1 VDRNLVYPGAIPL
14 DTDILSLN
22 RNTMVALGFLTQ
34 ACLGTNTVVDGLAC
48 TPTSP
53 ASLGVQIGPGS
64 IGQLSVVDSS
74 AYGSLAADTGDA
86 LVKMGINL
94 TAQTLTLQP
103 QLSSGQSITYLIQ
116 ATLSEIDVDPLV
128 LAYYNAA
135 NPSQPFSGANG
146 NNVAQNT
153 LRKQVVELLAKP
165 GAPATTGSQALPP
178 VDNGWV
184 GLYSVTIGYG
194 QLAVTASNIAVWP
207 LAPFIN
213 FKLPQL
219 RPGFASG
226 VQTFTTPGEF
236 TFTVP
241 VGVTQVEAEVWG
253 AGSGSFASVSGVPSG
268 GAGGGGYARGR
279 VTSLTAGTLISVVV
293 GAGGSAG
300 TGSANPTTGGSS
312 SLGAISATGGGLNPQ
327 ANASSPQNGAPGGI
341 GVGGDFNAAGS
352 AGQAGISNVGGLGGA
367 APLGGS
373 QNSGTAG
380 NGGIFPGGGASGAGT
395 GPAGNQANPGGS
407 GAHGP
412 TASRPATTTELH
424 PIRPAGYLVLT
435 PLHSLAPPALTG
447 VAA

>member
-22 RNTMVALGFLTQ
+22 RNAMVAFGFLAQ

-53 ASLGVQIGPGS
+53 ASSAVQIGPGS
-64 IGQLSVVDSS
+64 ISQLNVVDSS
-74 AYGSLAADTGDA
+74 AYGSLAADTSDA

-94 TAQTLTLQP
+94 TAQTITGLVAPT
-103 QLSSGQSITYLIQ
+103 SSGQSIAYLIE
-116 ATLSEIDVDPLV
+116 ATLSETDVDPLV

-135 NPSQPFSGANG
+135 DPSQPYSGPNG
-146 NNVAQNT
+146 SNVAQNT
-153 LRKQVVELLAKP
+153 LRKQSVQLQVKA
-165 GAPATTGSQALPP
+165 GAPATTGSQVLPP

-184 GLYSVTIGYG
+184 GLYSITVGYG
-194 QLAVTASNIAVWP
+194 QLAVTSTNIAVLP

-226 VQTFTTPGEF
+226 VQAFNTPGEF

-241 VGVTQVEAEVWG
+241 DGVTQVEAEVWG
-253 AGSGSFASVSGVPSG
+253 AGSGSFASVSGMPSG

-279 VTSLTAGTLISVVV
+279 VTSLTAGALIGVVV
-293 GAGGSAG
+293 GAGGSGG
-300 TGSANPTTGGSS
+300 TGSTNPTTGGSS
-312 SLGAISATGGGLNPQ
+312 SFGTISATGGGLNPQ
-327 ANASSPQNGAPGGI
+327 ANTSSPQNGAPGGL
-341 GVGGDFNAAGS
+341 GVGGDFNAGGS

-367 APLGGS
+367 APLGGT

-380 NGGIFPGGGASGAGT
+380 NSGIFPGGGASGAGT
-395 GPAGNQANPGGS
+395 GADGNQANPGAS
-407 GAHGP
+407 GAHGCVIV
-412 TASRPATTTELH
+412 RW
-424 PIRPAGYLVLT
+424 
-435 PLHSLAPPALTG
+435 
-447 VAA
+447 

>member
-64 IGQLSVVDSS
+64 IGQLSVVDAS
-74 AYGSLAADTGDA
+74 AYGSLAADTSDA

-94 TAQTLTLQP
+94 AAQTLTLQQP
-103 QLSSGQSITYLIQ
+103 QLSSGQSIAYLIQ
-116 ATLSEIDVDPLV
+116 ATLNEEDDDPLV
-128 LAYYNAA
+128 LAYYNAS

-146 NNVAQNT
+146 SNVAQKT
-153 LRKQVVELLAKP
+153 LRRQVVELLAKP

-184 GLYSVTIGYG
+184 GLYSVTIAYG
-194 QLAVTASNIAVWP
+194 QLAVTSSSIAVLP

-226 VQTFTTPGEF
+226 VQAFSTPGEF

-241 VGVTQVEAEVWG
+241 DGVTQVEAEVWG
-253 AGSGSFASVSGVPSG
+253 GGSGSFASVSGVPSG

-279 VTSLTAGTLISVVV
+279 VTSLTAGTPIGVVV

-300 TGSANPTTGGSS
+300 TVSSNPTTGGSS
-312 SLGAISATGGGLNPQ
+312 SFGTISATGGGLNPQ
-327 ANASSPQNGAPGGI
+327 ANTSSPQNGAPGGI
-341 GVGGDFNAAGS
+341 GVGGDFNAGGS

-367 APLGGS
+367 APLGGA
-373 QNSGTAG
+373 QNSGTSG
-380 NGGIFPGGGASGAGT
+380 NSGIFPGGGASGAGT
-395 GPAGNQANPGGS
+395 GPSGNQANPGGS
-407 GAHGP
+407 GAHGCVIV
-412 TASRPATTTELH
+412 RW
-424 PIRPAGYLVLT
+424 
-435 PLHSLAPPALTG
+435 
-447 VAA
+447 